1 VTRIEL
7 WNGDICDLEVDA
19 IVSPATPSLWMSSGT
34 AGELKRAG
42 GDEIEFAAVRQ
53 GPVAVG
59 EAVVTPA
66 GRLAAK
72 VVVHAV
78 SIERNHRTSAEAID
92 RAARSAIAC
101 VRELG
106 LASVAIPALGTGV
119 GGFPLAEA
127 AQVAVGA
134 VREELQTPSS
144 IEHVVFALRGAAAYQ
159 AFADAL
165 SAAEPAPSRPLV
177 AATAW
182 QAVGPGP
189 GGDAEPSEEA
199 PVAAGDG
206 EPSEEAP
213 VAAGVPASGDPK
225 PATGEGAT

>member
-1 VTRIEL
+1 MTRIEL

-19 IVSPATPSLWMSSGT
+19 IVSPATTSLWMSSGT
-34 AGELKRAG
+34 AGEIKRAG

-72 VVVHAV
+72 VVIHAV
-78 SIERNHRTSAEAID
+78 SIERDRRTSAVAID
-92 RAARSAIAC
+92 RAARSAIAR

-127 AQVAVGA
+127 ARLAVDA
-134 VREELQTPSS
+134 VRDELRTPSS
-144 IEHVVFALRGAAAYQ
+144 IEHVVFALRGAAAYH

-165 SAAEPAPSRPLV
+165 SATEPGPSRPLI
-177 AATAW
+177 AATTW

-189 GGDAEPSEEA
+189 EA
-199 PVAAGDG
+199 DVQSADRARDPVAA
-206 EPSEEAP
+206 
-213 VAAGVPASGDPK
+213 PASRDPE
-225 PATGEGAT
+225 PAMPENGS